1 MKSTLEWARR
11 LMGDLEKKKRF
22 TQEEALDII
31 IEINLMRLS
40 MDVLEKKARKD
51 LDYHLN
57 KPTLKLV
64 E

>member
-1 MKSTLEWARR
+1 
-11 LMGDLEKKKRF
+11 MGDLEKKKRF